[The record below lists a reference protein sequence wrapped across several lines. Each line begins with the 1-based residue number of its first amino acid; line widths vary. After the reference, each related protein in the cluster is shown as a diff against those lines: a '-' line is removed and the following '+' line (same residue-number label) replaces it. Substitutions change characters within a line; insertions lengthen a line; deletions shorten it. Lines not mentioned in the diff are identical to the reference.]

1 VFGGA
6 ATFGSTAPTFGQN
19 GTGFLN
25 TYLAF

>member
-19 GTGFLN
+19 GTINSNL
-25 TYLAF
+25 